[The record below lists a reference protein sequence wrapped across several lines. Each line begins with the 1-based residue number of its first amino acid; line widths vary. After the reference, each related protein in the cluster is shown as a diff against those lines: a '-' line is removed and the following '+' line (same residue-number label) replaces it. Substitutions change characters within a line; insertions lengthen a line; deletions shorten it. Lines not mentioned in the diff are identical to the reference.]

1 MTLPLFALGLALL
14 LTNADSAPA
23 PSAAAPLAIEA
34 RGDRFTVRAREVPLR
49 LILERIAVI
58 AKIKVHFDGSGEER
72 ITVDFQDR
80 PLDDALRRLLRHRST
95 VLVYESATGP
105 PVAARVGPR
114 AALVDSLGRSDQEA
128 LATPLALEPPLADAA
143 DGEAVD
149 PGAVALARASAAVD
163 VVEEEILALPG
174 GGDSLN
180 MYRFLDRQNDPEPSV
195 RLTALQWL
203 VTRPEARL
211 TALATALQD
220 SDAGV
225 KAAAAQMILD
235 NDVSEEDVQH
245 VMAAAETAEA
255 ERVVQLLHRLL
266 TP

>member
-1 MTLPLFALGLALL
+1 M
-14 LTNADSAPA
+14 D
-23 PSAAAPLAIEA
+23 
-34 RGDRFTVRAREVPLR
+34 
-49 LILERIAVI
+49 
-58 AKIKVHFDGSGEER
+58 
-72 ITVDFQDR
+72 
-80 PLDDALRRLLRHRST
+80 
-95 VLVYESATGP
+95 
-105 PVAARVGPR
+105 
-114 AALVDSLGRSDQEA
+114 
-128 LATPLALEPPLADAA
+128 
-143 DGEAVD
+143 
-149 PGAVALARASAAVD
+149 
-163 VVEEEILALPG
+163 
-174 GGDSLN
+174 
-180 MYRFLDRQNDPEPSV
+180 RFLDRQNDPEPSV